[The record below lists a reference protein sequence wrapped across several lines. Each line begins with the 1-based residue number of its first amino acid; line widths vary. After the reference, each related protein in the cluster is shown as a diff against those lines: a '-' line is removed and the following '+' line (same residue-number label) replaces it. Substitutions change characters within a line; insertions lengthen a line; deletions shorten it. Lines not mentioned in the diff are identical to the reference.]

1 MGNTSQQTTS
11 VSRKEG
17 AQPKMREGFKN
28 KESKPSKAR
37 KDGCLRCGCL
47 GIYRLHAQ
55 DEEPVSGSEGSCVTC
70 DNANMCCWHNCM
82 LFVWKHLFCPV
93 RWACR
98 ICVML
103 ARC

>member
-1 MGNTSQQTTS
+1 MINDRESMGNTSQQTTS

-28 KESKPSKAR
+28 KESKLSKAS

-55 DEEPVSGSEGSCVTC
+55 DEELVSGSKGSCVIC
-70 DNANMCCWHNCM
+70 NNANMCCWHNCM

-93 RWACR
+93 R
-98 ICVML
+98 
-103 ARC
+103 